1 MSVFHISSVL
11 RRGGLRQ
18 GAVWIERA
26 FPDHHWVISAV
37 VPCDDG
43 QRRVVIEPV
52 EDREMEAVY
61 SETYFRRHFLD
72 RQQWLRRQNEKVL
85 RQARRKDSVEVLH
98 EMAQINAR

>member
-1 MSVFHISSVL
+1 MSVFHISSYL
-11 RRGGLRQ
+11 RRGGLKQ

-37 VPCDDG
+37 VACADG

-52 EDREMEAVY
+52 DDPTSEAVY
-61 SETYFRRHFLD
+61 SETYVRRHFID

-85 RQARRKDSVEVLH
+85 RQARRKNSMELLH